1 MNSQITTIDYV
12 LFVLIFLV
20 SIKIGIFYCLL
31 PCFSKLLKKNKPS
44 KKIEITLDDLK
55 HKNFEKAKTAE
66 YLSAAKS
73 LSIFPLTLSLLATM
87 FSSTTLLGYPADI
100 YQYGSQTF
108 VGAFGI
114 IFGPLLGAFV
124 TGPIFHRLN
133 VLSVFE
139 YLELR
144 FDSKHLKALCTI
156 IYIIKSL
163 FFTAIYIIG

>member
-1 MNSQITTIDYV
+1 MNSQINTIDYV

-20 SIKIGIFYCLL
+20 SIKIGIFYCLR
-31 PCFSKLLKKNKPS
+31 PCVTKFFEVDKSNKQNQFN
-44 KKIEITLDDLK
+44 LDNLK
-55 HKNFEKAKTAE
+55 HRSFEKTKTAE

-73 LSIFPLTLSLLATM
+73 LGTVPLTLSLFATM
-87 FSSTTLLGYPADI
+87 FSSTSLLGHPADV
-100 YQYGSQTF
+100 YQYGSQVF
-108 VGAFGI
+108 IGVFGM

-144 FDSKHLKALCTI
+144 FDSKHLRTLCTI
-156 IYIIKSL
+156 IYIFKSL
-163 FFTAIYIIG
+163 FFAAIYIIG